1 MRDYHIQ
8 YGGAAYALPGEPA
21 RRLYATGDGDA
32 ALLYLYLMCHGGTAE
47 PAQAAI
53 DLRMSAERYDAA
65 VRTLAGVG
73 AIAALEPD
81 PQADKTT
88 QPKPPK
94 KSEPEVYYTAPE
106 LARALTADL
115 SFRWLREESEKK
127 LGRTLKE
134 WELRELLKIYDYY
147 KLPPEVILML
157 LNYVGGEDIRKTG
170 VRFKAL
176 SSQAALWAERELYTV
191 EKAEAYI
198 AWETQ
203 RKSACMQVARAL
215 GITDRALGPT
225 ERNYIASWLDAGF
238 TVELIALAY
247 DRNVTSKGTFS
258 WSYTNGILNR
268 WKQKGYRTPE
278 DVERGDR
285 RPPRGESSVRRQD
298 DDAYYERLRQ
308 AYLEEKGRRQK

>member
-94 KSEPEVYYTAPE
+94 KSATS
-106 LARALTADL
+106 TH
-115 SFRWLREESEKK
+115 SF
-127 LGRTLKE
+127 
-134 WELRELLKIYDYY
+134 
-147 KLPPEVILML
+147 
-157 LNYVGGEDIRKTG
+157 
-170 VRFKAL
+170 
-176 SSQAALWAERELYTV
+176 SSTTTNAT
-191 EKAEAYI
+191 
-198 AWETQ
+198 
-203 RKSACMQVARAL
+203 S
-215 GITDRALGPT
+215 
-225 ERNYIASWLDAGF
+225 RNASNTPAG
-238 TVELIALAY
+238 
-247 DRNVTSKGTFS
+247 
-258 WSYTNGILNR
+258 
-268 WKQKGYRTPE
+268 TPSTC
-278 DVERGDR
+278 
-285 RPPRGESSVRRQD
+285 P
-298 DDAYYERLRQ
+298 
-308 AYLEEKGRRQK
+308 RQKRSTTTNCRTTSLPASPG